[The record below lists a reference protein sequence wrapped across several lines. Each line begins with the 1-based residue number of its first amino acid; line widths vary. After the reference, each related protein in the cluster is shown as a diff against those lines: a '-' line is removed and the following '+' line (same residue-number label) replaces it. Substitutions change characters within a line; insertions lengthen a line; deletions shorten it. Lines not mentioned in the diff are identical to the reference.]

1 MRTQKEVK
9 RAIASENIAKYL
21 DAQFVIF
28 EALQRVS
35 GDIAEAFATYATQ
48 DARGCRWGDA
58 GGYFAL
64 EDHRFGAK
72 WKFLAHGD
80 CKMAE
85 FGDFVF
91 VLDEVDED
99 FCEPTLCIVSKSLRD
114 DASAGEGYNGALR

>member
-9 RAIASENIAKYL
+9 RAITSENIAKYL

-35 GDIAEAFATYATQ
+35 GDIAEAFATHATQ

-58 GGYFAL
+58 GGYIAL
-64 EDHRFGAK
+64 EDHRFVTG
-72 WKFLAHGD
+72 WKFLAHAD

-85 FGDFVF
+85 IGDFVF
-91 VLDEVDED
+91 VFDDVDED
-99 FCEPTLCIVSKSLRD
+99 PRLCIVTKSLRD
-114 DASAGEGYNGALR
+114 DAAAADGRNGASR